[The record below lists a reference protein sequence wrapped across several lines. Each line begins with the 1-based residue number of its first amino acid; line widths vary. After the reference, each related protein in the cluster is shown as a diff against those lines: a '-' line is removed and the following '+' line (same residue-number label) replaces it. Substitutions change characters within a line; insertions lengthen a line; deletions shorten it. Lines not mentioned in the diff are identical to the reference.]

1 MSLQIRADNLLLVEG
16 RDEVNL
22 FEALIEQCLGNG
34 VNIQV
39 IDAGGVDQF
48 PRRLA
53 AIRTAAQAHPTLRS
67 IGVIRDADDN
77 AEGAFRSVSDH
88 LQNAGY
94 TPPVAHGESSDAM
107 PSIGVFIVPD
117 GVEPGAVE
125 SLCRR
130 SVEGT
135 DAAQCVDEY
144 LECLRRHD
152 AMHSRNTDK
161 SFAHAYLAAM
171 DDPVARV
178 GEGAQGGVW
187 DFDSL
192 AFAALTRFLRD
203 LAAQGA

>member
-1 MSLQIRADNLLLVEG
+1 MSLQIRADKLLLVEG

-22 FEALIEQCLGNG
+22 FEALIEQCLDDE
-34 VNIQV
+34 VRIQV

-53 AIRTAAQAHPTLRS
+53 AIRIAAQAHPMLRS
-67 IGVIRDADDN
+67 ISVVRDADDD
-77 AEGAFRSVSDH
+77 ADGAFGSVCNR
-88 LQNAGY
+88 LQSAGY
-94 TPPVAHGESSDAM
+94 TPPAAHGTFSDAM

-117 GVEPGAVE
+117 GSEPGAIE

-144 LECLRRHD
+144 MECLRRHD
-152 AMHSRNTDK
+152 AMYSRNADK

-171 DDPVARV
+171 RDPLTRV
-178 GEGAQGGVW
+178 GEGAQSGVW
-187 DFDSL
+187 NFESP
-192 AFAALTRFLRD
+192 AFAALTQFLRD

>member
-1 MSLQIRADNLLLVEG
+1 MSLQIRADHLLLVEG

-22 FEALIEQCLGNG
+22 FEALIEQCLDDE

-53 AIRTAAQAHPTLRS
+53 AIRTAAQVHPTLRS
-67 IGVIRDADDN
+67 IGVVRDADDD
-77 AEGAFRSVSDH
+77 ADGAFGSVCNR
-88 LQNAGY
+88 LQGAGY
-94 TPPVAHGESSDAM
+94 APPAAHGEFSDAM
-107 PSIGVFIVPD
+107 PAIGVFVVPD
-117 GVEPGAVE
+117 GSEPGAIE

-135 DAAQCVDEY
+135 DASQCVDEY
-144 LECLRRHD
+144 MECLRRHD
-152 AMHSRNTDK
+152 AMYSRNADK

-171 DDPVARV
+171 RDPLARV
-178 GEGAQGGVW
+178 GEGAQSGVW
-187 DFDSL
+187 DFESP
-192 AFAALTRFLRD
+192 AFAALTRFLLD